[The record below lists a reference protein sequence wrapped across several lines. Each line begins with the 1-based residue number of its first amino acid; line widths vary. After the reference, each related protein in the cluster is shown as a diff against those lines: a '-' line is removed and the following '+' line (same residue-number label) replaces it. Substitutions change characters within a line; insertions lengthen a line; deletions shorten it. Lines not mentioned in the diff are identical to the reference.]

1 MTVSTFTVSTFT
13 RLSIEINLHRIVT
26 YPQIKL
32 IVDILQLSKAMT
44 GGVVSFTQKCPV
56 ERNKRDEEG
65 NDNDTDMSDENWTR
79 QEV

>member
-1 MTVSTFTVSTFT
+1 MTVSTFTESTFT

-26 YPQIKL
+26 YPQIKF
-32 IVDILQLSKAMT
+32 IVDILQLSKVMT
-44 GGVVSFTQKCPV
+44 GGVVSFTRKWP